1 MGLWSNT
8 PKAPKAPKA
17 GKDDT
22 EKTPAVGQGSSWTGG
37 RALSA
42 KVVGVLLIGGIVCGP
57 AALVYGFTRG
67 PDVAAADDSGKTAG
81 LSAVEQSTGSYA
93 LAYVG
98 AWLSASK
105 TNSAELQKY
114 LDASTIQNLTDQ
126 AWSYRDAAVVSI
138 TPATQSNITT
148 VIVAANVKEF
158 AASTT
163 DDGTTETWPRR
174 YFQVAVTVDK
184 SAGDLGVAGL
194 PAPVAAPDKNATA
207 PELVYIT
214 QLPPTSAAASAVTAF
229 LGAYLAGSGD
239 ITRYISPSTQI
250 SAITPAPYAAV
261 EADELRVDKVPSEQ
275 PADGD
280 RTRVLATVTLTN
292 ALEQRLTSTYALTLT
307 ARADRW
313 EVTSI
318 DPAPQEKTSPGRTT
332 SPTSTP
338 APLTPTPS
346 PSGDTTEG
354 K

>member
-8 PKAPKAPKA
+8 PKEPKEPKTGKDAAPK
-17 GKDDT
+17 T
-22 EKTPAVGQGSSWTGG
+22 LAVGRGSSWTGG

-42 KVVGVLLIGGIVCGP
+42 KVVGVFLVGGIICGP
-57 AALVYGFTRG
+57 AALAFALFRG
-67 PDVAAADDSGKTAG
+67 PSIAAADDSGKTAG

-98 AWLSASK
+98 AWLGASK
-105 TNSAELQKY
+105 TNPSELQKY
-114 LDASTIQNLTDQ
+114 VAPSTIQNLTDQ
-126 AWSYRDAAVVSI
+126 AWSYRDVAVVSI
-138 TPATQSNITT
+138 APGTQSNITT
-148 VIVAANVKEF
+148 VIVAANVKELT
-158 AASTT
+158 ASST

-174 YFQVAVTVDK
+174 YFQVAITVDK
-184 SAGDLGVAGL
+184 NTGGLGVAGL
-194 PAPVAAPDKNATA
+194 PAPVAAPDKNTTT
-207 PELVYIT
+207 PEFVYIT
-214 QLPPTSAAASAVTAF
+214 QLPPNSAAASAVTAF

-250 SAITPAPYAAV
+250 SAIKPAPYAAV
-261 EADELRVDKVPSEQ
+261 HGDELRVDKVPSDQ

-292 ALEQRLTSTYALTLT
+292 ALEQRLTSTYALTIT

-318 DPAPQEKTSPGRTT
+318 DPAPQEKNSPGHTI
-332 SPTSTP
+332 SIPTPNTP
-338 APLTPTPS
+338 APSPT
-346 PSGDTTEG
+346 GDTTEG